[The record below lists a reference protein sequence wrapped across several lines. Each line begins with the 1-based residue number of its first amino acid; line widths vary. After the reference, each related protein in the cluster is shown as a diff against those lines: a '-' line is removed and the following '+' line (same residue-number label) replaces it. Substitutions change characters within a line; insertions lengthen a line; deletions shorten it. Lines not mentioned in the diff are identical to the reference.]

1 MKTSI
6 NGINLVKKHEG
17 LRLTAYKDQGGV
29 LTIGYGH
36 TGPDVHVGT
45 VWTQSN
51 ANEALVKDLVTAET
65 AINSLVTVTINQNQ
79 FDALVDFTY
88 NLGVCNLKSSTLLK
102 LINVSKFYLASQQ
115 FTSWDHCCGI
125 VNAGLLT
132 RRNEEA
138 KLFLA

>member
-36 TGPDVHVGT
+36 IGPDVHVGT
-45 VWTQSN
+45 VWTQST
-51 ANEALVKDLVTAET
+51 ANEALVKDLVEAET
-65 AINSLVTVTINQNQ
+65 AVNSLVTVKITQNQ
-79 FDALVDFTY
+79 FDALADFVY
-88 NLGVCNLKSSTLLK
+88 NLGVGAFTKSHLLQ
-102 LINVSKFYLASQQ
+102 LINQCNNEAAVAQ
-115 FTSWDHCCGI
+115 FAMWDHCCGV
-125 VNAGLLT
+125 VNAGLLA

-138 KLFLA
+138 ALFVV